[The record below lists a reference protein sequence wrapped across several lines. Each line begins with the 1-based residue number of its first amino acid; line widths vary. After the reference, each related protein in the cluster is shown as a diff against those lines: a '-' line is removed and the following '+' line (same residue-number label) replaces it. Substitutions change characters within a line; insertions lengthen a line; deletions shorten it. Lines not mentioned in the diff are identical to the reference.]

1 MVIENFSI
9 EQGYTR
15 RHAKM
20 LANFKGGHREAF
32 DTTAFHPQPTASSD
46 GARCAALP
54 ARALPGVNAT

>member
-20 LANFKGGHREAF
+20 LANFKGGRRR
-32 DTTAFHPQPTASSD
+32 PSASRFFIPSQ
-46 GARCAALP
+46 R
-54 ARALPGVNAT
+54 RAV